1 MSLLFVSHLGR
12 EEPRRDFI
20 PHLGWKNNINE
31 MVKLSS
37 SCNSCWWELSS
48 SAQDSKKRIFS
59 VGGGGIKYKKLNIKF
74 NPQDYSFSLIKK
86 VGKTKSVE
94 EFRQLFETLYQQD

>member
-1 MSLLFVSHLGR
+1 
-12 EEPRRDFI
+12 
-20 PHLGWKNNINE
+20 

-48 SAQDSKKRIFS
+48 SPKDSKKRIFS
-59 VGGGGIKYKKLNIKF
+59 IGGGGIKYKKLNIEF
-74 NPQDYSFSLIKK
+74 NPEDYSFSLIKK
-86 VGKTKSVE
+86 ARKTNSIE